1 MDKAVIVIP
10 ARYRSERFPGKV
22 LFPLLGKPVLQW
34 VYEAAKKS
42 GIARDIIVAT
52 EDRKVMDFAAAIGAR
67 ALMTSE
73 KCKSG
78 SDRVWEAARTVK
90 CDFIINLQ
98 ADEPFITHKILKKAM
113 AKIKEDDS
121 YHIATAC
128 AVIKNR
134 EEIENPNCVKIA
146 MNSAGRALYFSRS
159 PVPYHHELSELRGK
173 VPYYKHCGFY
183 IYRKKA
189 LETFVRA
196 RPAKL
201 ELLERLEQLR
211 AMENGM
217 NIAVAVVESL
227 GPAIDVP
234 GDIKRAEKY
243 YRAIHKKGLRV

>member
-34 VYEAAKKS
+34 VYEAARKA
-42 GIARDIIVAT
+42 GIAEEIIIAT
-52 EDRKVMDFAAAIGAR
+52 EDSRVLDFAASMGAR

-78 SDRVWEAARTVK
+78 SDRVWEAAKNIK

-98 ADEPFITHKILKKAM
+98 SDEPFITHKTLKKAL
-113 AKIKEDDS
+113 AKIKESRS
-121 YHIATAC
+121 YDISTAC
-128 AVIKNR
+128 AVIKDR

-146 MNSAGRALYFSRS
+146 MNPAGRALYFSRS
-159 PVPYHHELSELRGK
+159 PIPYHHELSELSAK

-183 IYRKKA
+183 VYRKKA
-189 LETFVRA
+189 LNDFVHA
-196 RPAKL
+196 RPTPL

-217 NIAVAVVESL
+217 NIAVAEVDSL

-234 GDIKRAEKY
+234 EDIGRAEKY
-243 YRAIHKKGLRV
+243 FKFVKGKR